1 MIGPVTNFAGSPG
14 RACLGRA
21 ARGNRENVGLLVE
34 TWPENWHRSRLF
46 RVLSLGGYVA
56 FDLPRVI
63 TGLGTVLLLG
73 IAATHV
79 DILTSQEMR
88 PGYFAVYA
96 AVAIGA
102 CVLAAGALGFGRNP
116 QVARAGWYFGSLLS
130 VAFLGL
136 GMATRFVNLPGLA
149 AVTGRWDVVPA
160 TFVVAFAA
168 AFIAVHVSV
177 LVGINVAYPQRQHW
191 ED

>member
-1 MIGPVTNFAGSPG
+1 
-14 RACLGRA
+14 
-21 ARGNRENVGLLVE
+21 
-34 TWPENWHRSRLF
+34 
-46 RVLSLGGYVA
+46 
-56 FDLPRVI
+56 
-63 TGLGTVLLLG
+63 
-73 IAATHV
+73 
-79 DILTSQEMR
+79 
-88 PGYFAVYA
+88 
-96 AVAIGA
+96 
-102 CVLAAGALGFGRNP
+102 VLAAGALGFGRNP